1 MPTISLPTYSVT
13 VEAGALAR
21 LGEIARG
28 AAAVHRWVV
37 ITDETV
43 RGLYSTRVAA
53 ALGPRVDVLAIPPGE
68 SEKTRARWA
77 ALTDSML
84 AAGCGRDTGVV
95 ALGGGVIGDL
105 AGFVA
110 QADIAREAR
119 DEKRVEDTVE
129 KISRPSGKHR
139 Q

>member
-13 VEAGALAR
+13 VEAGALSSV
-21 LGEIARG
+21 GEIARA

-43 RGLYSTRVAA
+43 RALYADRVAK
-53 ALGPRVDVLAIPPGE
+53 ALGPRVIVLAVPPGE
-68 SEKTRARWA
+68 SEKSRARWA
-77 ALTDSML
+77 GLTDSML

-110 QADIAREAR
+110 A
-119 DEKRVEDTVE
+119 TF
-129 KISRPSGKHR
+129 
-139 Q
+139 